1 MATWRQLH
9 GSTIESGTAE
19 LTTDRS
25 TLSGKRYDTVTSVHR
40 HDGGREGHDHT
51 AELRGSSRRSL
62 LVALALISGFTVA
75 EVIGGLMSGSLALLA
90 DAGHMLT
97 DAAAISLAL
106 LALWVAGQPAS
117 IGRTFG
123 YHRTEV
129 LAAMFNALSLWAI
142 AAWITFE
149 AIRRLSNASDISIE
163 GGLMTIVGGI
173 GLVVNIAA
181 AFVLRRGAKRSLNV
195 EGAFKHVMA
204 DLMGSVAVV
213 ISALVVMA
221 TGWVI
226 IDPILSLLIAGLIVF
241 SSRRLV
247 WKTVNVLLEGT
258 PEHID
263 LYRLCG
269 DLEAVEGVTLVHDV
283 HVWTISSN
291 YDSLTAHVL
300 IDPSHQRDAD
310 ELLDNLRRIAREKYR
325 IHHVT
330 LQLDKSLSDCDEDH
344 HLGHLVARA
353 RSGG

>member
-1 MATWRQLH
+1 MTSAHHHNGER
-9 GSTIESGTAE
+9 ESH
-19 LTTDRS
+19 DP
-25 TLSGKRYDTVTSVHR
+25 SV
-40 HDGGREGHDHT
+40 
-51 AELRGSSRRSL
+51 ELRGSSRRSL
-62 LVALALISGFTVA
+62 VIALVLISGFVVA

-97 DAAAISLAL
+97 DAAAIALAL
-106 LALWVAGQPAS
+106 LALWIAGRPAS

-142 AAWITFE
+142 AAWITYE

-163 GGLMTIVGGI
+163 GGLMIAVGAI
-173 GLVVNIAA
+173 GLGVNVTAA
-181 AFVLRRGAKRSLNV
+181 LVLLRGAKHSINV
-195 EGAFKHVMA
+195 EGAFRHVMA

-213 ISALVVMA
+213 ISALVVIT

-241 SSRRLV
+241 SSRRLI

-263 LYRLCG
+263 LYSLCS
-269 DLEAVEGVTLVHDV
+269 DLEEIEGVTLVHDV

-300 IDPSHQRDAD
+300 IDETHLGDAD
-310 ELLDNLRRIAREKYR
+310 ELLESLRKIAREKYG

-330 LQLDKSLSDCDEDH
+330 LQLDKSLSDCDENH
-344 HLGHLVARA
+344 HLGHLAART
-353 RSGG
+353 RPGG

>member
-1 MATWRQLH
+1 MASDHRQ
-9 GSTIESGTAE
+9 
-19 LTTDRS
+19 
-25 TLSGKRYDTVTSVHR
+25 
-40 HDGGREGHDHT
+40 DGEHEGHDHT
-51 AELRGSSRRSL
+51 AELRDTSRRSL
-62 LVALALISGFTVA
+62 AIALVLISGFTVA

-97 DAAAISLAL
+97 DAAAIGLAL
-106 LALWVAGQPAS
+106 LALWIAGRPAS

-142 AAWITFE
+142 AAWVTYE
-149 AIRRLSNASDISIE
+149 AIHRLNNASDISIDS
-163 GGLMTIVGGI
+163 GLMTIVGGI
-173 GLVVNIAA
+173 GLAVNIGA

-213 ISALVVMA
+213 ISALIVMT

-269 DLEAVEGVTLVHDV
+269 DLEDVEGVTLVHDV

-300 IDPSHQRDAD
+300 IDPSHAGGAD
-310 ELLDNLRRIAREKYR
+310 ELLDSLRRIAREKYR

-330 LQLDKSLSDCDEDH
+330 LQLDKSLSECDEDH
-344 HLGHLVARA
+344 HLGHLVAKA